1 MDLGRAGVSTF
12 HCIRNGVEKAKL
24 IHNHIEKQTWQEFL
38 STMTTWGEGVIT
50 EEMGEGERRGGV
62 DTGDHL
68 SSDISYRFPYNL
80 LYICSTINWKLLGRG
95 LDLVTEQLVVMG
107 EREGA
112 TGETNLL
119 LIKKNINIISILY
132 WSRIGICWVPAHKFF
147 TSSLFEKA
155 KVHHNEDLPFHSIWD
170 WYTHSNVQLQ
180 ILCIQWI

>member
-24 IHNHIEKQTWQEFL
+24 IHDHIEKQTWQEFL
-38 STMTTWGEGVIT
+38 STTTTWGEGAIT

-62 DTGDHL
+62 DTGDQL
-68 SSDISYRFPYNL
+68 SCAISYRL
-80 LYICSTINWKLLGRG
+80 RYISTLNWKLLGRG

-119 LIKKNINIISILY
+119 LIKKNINIISIIY
-132 WSRIGICWVPAHKFF
+132 WSWIGICWVPAHKF
-147 TSSLFEKA
+147 
-155 KVHHNEDLPFHSIWD
+155 LPTLCLRKQKCITMKICLSFKLRLMCAWKCSI
-170 WYTHSNVQLQ
+170 
-180 ILCIQWI
+180 